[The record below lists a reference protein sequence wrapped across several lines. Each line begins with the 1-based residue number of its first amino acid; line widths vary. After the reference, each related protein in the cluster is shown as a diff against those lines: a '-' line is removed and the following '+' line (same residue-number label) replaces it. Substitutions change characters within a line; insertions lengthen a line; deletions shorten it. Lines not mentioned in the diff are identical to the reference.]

1 MSVDKFFFEKQNP
14 FLQLLI
20 IILPINFKHTIM
32 KKLLFA
38 SSLLFAANMGI
49 AQVKMPAPSSTQ
61 TIKQDFALGT
71 IELIY
76 SRPSIKGRKIF
87 GDLVPF
93 YTVWRTGAN
102 SATILKFNDAVE
114 IGGKKIDT
122 GSYALY
128 TIPTATSWEIILN
141 KGTSNWG
148 TNGYKESDDVVR
160 LKLPSMLMASSIET
174 FSMQFANIKPE
185 SCELHIMW
193 DKTAIAIPIKALIK
207 DRMRAS
213 IEKALEGEKKPY
225 WQAAQ
230 FYNEYD
236 KNNEK
241 ALANI
246 TSAVSANPKA
256 YWMFLYKA
264 KIELAMGDKNAAM
277 ESSKKSLVLAK
288 EDKNED
294 YVKMN
299 EDLLKK
305 IK

>member
-1 MSVDKFFFEKQNP
+1 MV
-14 FLQLLI
+14 
-20 IILPINFKHTIM
+20 T
-32 KKLLFA
+32 
-38 SSLLFAANMGI
+38 

-61 TIKQDFALGT
+61 TIKQDFALGN

-93 YTVWRTGAN
+93 NAVWRTGAN

-128 TIPTATSWEIILN
+128 TIPTATNWEIILN
-141 KGTSNWG
+141 KGISNWG

-160 LKLPSMLMASSIET
+160 FKVPSTSMSASVET
-174 FSMQFANIKPE
+174 FSMQFANIMPE

-193 DKTAIAIPIKALIK
+193 DKTAVSIPIKALIK

-213 IEKALEGEKKPY
+213 VEKALTGDKKPY

-236 KNNEK
+236 KDNTK
-241 ALANI
+241 ALVNI
-246 TSAVSANPKA
+246 TSAVEANPKA

-264 KIELAMGDKNAAM
+264 KIELAMGNKKAAM
-277 ESSKKSLVLAK
+277 ESSKKSLELAK

-299 EDLLKK
+299 EDLMKK
-305 IK
+305 LR